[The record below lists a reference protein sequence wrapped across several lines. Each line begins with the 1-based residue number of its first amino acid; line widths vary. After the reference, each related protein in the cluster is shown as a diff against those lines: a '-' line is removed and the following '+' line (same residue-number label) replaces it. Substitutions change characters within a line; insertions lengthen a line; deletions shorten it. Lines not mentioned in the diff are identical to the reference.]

1 MCQAWNTLHKE
12 IDMSNLDIWTDQLKQ
27 SHASNSCY
35 PENTSAEEPL
45 KGLRKFGPN
54 NRQKENMLLFLFQC
68 ILAEAFY
75 HFSPVI
81 R

>member
-45 KGLRKFGPN
+45 KGLQKFGPN
-54 NRQKENMLLFLFQC
+54 VDKKKICFCSSFNAFWPKLFT
-68 ILAEAFY
+68 ILAR
-75 HFSPVI
+75 SD
-81 R
+81 